1 MVAWDDKQEHRDA
14 EYSATAH
21 PKHVFS
27 PSGQMQYIGEQQQ
40 QRSWMETLHL
50 TCATD
55 IAPLKSDGAKI
66 FWHMFSLEN
75 LPILELVADLI

>member
-1 MVAWDDKQEHRDA
+1 MINRSIEMLN
-14 EYSATAH
+14 TAY

-40 QRSWMETLHL
+40 QSSWTETLHL

-75 LPILELVADLI
+75 LPILELFADLM